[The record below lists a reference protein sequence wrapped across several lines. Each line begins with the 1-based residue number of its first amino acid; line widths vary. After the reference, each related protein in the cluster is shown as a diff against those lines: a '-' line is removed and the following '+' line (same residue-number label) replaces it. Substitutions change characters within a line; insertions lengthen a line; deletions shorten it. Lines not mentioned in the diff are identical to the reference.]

1 MAMSNLRTPNYLSP
15 SALACAER
23 DMEEYFYRYLCPKDI
38 RPEKPPQTDPMSVGS
53 AFDALVKAE
62 LYQDYY
68 GRAKAEADG
77 YTRTKLVETQCEEH
91 TLPLSLE
98 IACDVFDQYV
108 ETGAYDNLYTFM
120 AQSPVAPRM
129 EFDLVATIGGVP
141 LLGKPDLHFHTEGGC
156 HVIPDFKVSGSCSR
170 HGVSPQ
176 QGYQM
181 ALAVGGGRGI
191 DKPHKKYE
199 PGLVC
204 GVPVNRVPMNVT
216 TDYWADQLATYA
228 WALGEDVG
236 SSDFIVRIEQL
247 ACRPCP
253 AKDTSGRLRVKCVV
267 HQSTVDPDYQKHLLV
282 RYQRVWEA
290 VTSGHYFQD
299 STREGSDARVEHLIR
314 QLQNPSFP
322 IPALNTLQAST
333 GGA

>member
-1 MAMSNLRTPNYLSP
+1 
-15 SALACAER
+15 
-23 DMEEYFYRYLCPKDI
+23 MEEFFYKYLCPKDI

-77 YTRTKLVETQCEEH
+77 YTRTQLVESQCEEH
-91 TLPLSLE
+91 TLPYSLE

-108 ETGAYDNLYTFM
+108 QCGAYAALFAMVN
-120 AQSPVAPRM
+120 QSPVAPRM
-129 EFDLVATIGGVP
+129 EFQLVATVGGVP

-176 QGYQM
+176 QGYQI
-181 ALAVGGGRGI
+181 VRSVHGGRG
-191 DKPHKKYE
+191 DGEPHKKYMH
-199 PGLVC
+199 GFVC
-204 GVPVNRVPMNVT
+204 GVPINANPMNVT
-216 TDYWADQLATYA
+216 TDYWADQLTTYA
-228 WALGEDVG
+228 WALGEEVG
-236 SSDFIVRIEQL
+236 STNWIARIEQL

-253 AKDTSGRLRVKCVV
+253 AKDASGRLRVKCVT
-267 HQSTVDPDYQKHLLV
+267 HQSTVDPAYQGHLLV
-282 RYQRVWEA
+282 RYQNVWEA
-290 VTSGHYFQD
+290 VTSGHYFRD
-299 STREGSDARVEHLIR
+299 LSKEGSDAHVEHLLR
-314 QLQNPSFP
+314 QAKNPSFAL
-322 IPALNTLQAST
+322 PALNTLG